1 MKFFANTFFAQILG
15 IENVSITFLDK
26 SQSRSNENR

>member
-1 MKFFANTFFAQILG
+1 MKFFANTFFAYILG

-26 SQSRSNENR
+26 SFSI